1 MQKEKT
7 KTLFRREALEKLR
20 SPEQLDT
27 LFAPTTPVAW
37 ITLLVI
43 LLLVASVLIWSIF
56 GVITTKVSGTGLIVD
71 ANGSANIYST
81 TSGRLKELRVKVGE
95 RVSRGQVVA
104 TVEQLEMEAQL
115 AKLKRDLDQAAPSD
129 ERTTKE
135 ANLLEF
141 QEKLQRNSQVV
152 SPVDGIVADQI
163 ANGMGDILAP
173 GTPLLN
179 VRIDEERKGELLV
192 LLYVPVLEGK
202 KIQQGMMVQISPG
215 SVDTAEYGTLLGQVR
230 SVSHYPVMADSIT
243 NWTGNKELTA
253 WILKQTGGV
262 AMEVKVE
269 LLKNSETETGY
280 LWSSVRGAPEK
291 ITPGTAC
298 TGTVIVKRQAP
309 ITKAFLNLNRSDG
322 K

>member
-7 KTLFRREALEKLR
+7 KKLFRREALGNLH

-37 ITLLVI
+37 ITLMAI
-43 LLLVASVLIWSIF
+43 LLLVASVLVWSIF

-71 ANGSANIYST
+71 ANGSTNIYST
-81 TSGRLKELRVKVGE
+81 TSGRLKEIRVKVGD

-104 TVEQLEMEAQL
+104 IVEQFEMEAQL
-115 AKLKRDLDQAAPSD
+115 AKLNRDLDRAVSSD
-129 ERTTKE
+129 ERLSKE
-135 ANLLEF
+135 ASVHEL
-141 QEKLQRNSQVV
+141 QENLQRNSQVV
-152 SPVDGIVADQI
+152 SPVDGIVSDQI
-163 ANGMGDILAP
+163 ANGMGDMLTP

-179 VRIDEERKGELLV
+179 VRIDEERKGEMLV

-202 KIQQGMMVQISPG
+202 KIQQGMMVQIAPG
-215 SVDTAEYGTLLGQVR
+215 SVDASEYGTLVGQVR
-230 SVSHYPVMADSIT
+230 SVSNYPVMADSIT

-262 AMEVKVE
+262 AMEVKVD
-269 LLKNSETETGY
+269 LLKASETKTGY
-280 LWSSVRGAPEK
+280 VWSSIYGAPEK

-298 TGTVIVKRQAP
+298 TGNVIVKRQAP
-309 ITKAFLNLNRSDG
+309 ITKAFPNLHRSDWI
-322 K
+322 